1 MEDGIEQYMS
11 LLNDLN
17 SIKQKNLNKNN
28 NNIININYNNI
39 NNNINNNNNI
49 DNDKNNINKNII
61 INKHEPFSWSL
72 KDS

>member
-17 SIKQKNLNKNN
+17 SLKQKNINKH
-28 NNIININYNNI
+28 IN
-39 NNNINNNNNI
+39 NNNINNINNISNNN
-49 DNDKNNINKNII
+49 NDKNNINKNNINKNNI
-61 INKHEPFSWSL
+61 NNKHEPFSWSL

>member
-11 LLNDLN
+11 LLNDIN
-17 SIKQKNLNKNN
+17 SVKQKNVNKN
-28 NNIININYNNI
+28 I
-39 NNNINNNNNI
+39 NNINNNNDKNNK
-49 DNDKNNINKNII
+49 NDKNN